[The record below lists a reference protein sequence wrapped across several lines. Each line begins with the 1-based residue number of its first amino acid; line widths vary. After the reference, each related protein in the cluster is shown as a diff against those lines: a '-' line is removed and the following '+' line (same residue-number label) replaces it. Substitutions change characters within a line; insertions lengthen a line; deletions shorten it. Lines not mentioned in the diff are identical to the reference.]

1 METIICNQNTFYD
14 KKKKT
19 TKEKEQQKKKKK
31 KLKDK
36 KMPKG
41 LDKF

>member
-1 METIICNQNTFYD
+1 MIKRKPN
-14 KKKKT
+14 KRRRT
-19 TKEKEQQKKKKK
+19 TEKEKK

-41 LDKF
+41 VDKF

>member
-1 METIICNQNTFYD
+1 MIKRKPN
-14 KKKKT
+14 KRRRT
-19 TKEKEQQKKKKK
+19 TGKEKK

>member
-1 METIICNQNTFYD
+1 MIKRKPN
-14 KKKKT
+14 KRRRT
-19 TKEKEQQKKKKK
+19 TKKEKK

-41 LDKF
+41 VDKF